1 MRLIDADTLHEVISA
16 WPEPVMYKEWVQS
29 AIASA
34 PTITQPNEW
43 ISVEDRLPELPD
55 RKWCEVM
62 VITAQ
67 KGDNKSRVMIYE
79 RAVVRGKQVE
89 RWKYHWD
96 RIADITPDFWM
107 PLPEPP
113 ESRPTEGEENT

>member
-43 ISVEDRLPELPD
+43 ISILLRADRRRE
-55 RKWCEVM
+55 RKIHEV
-62 VITAQ
+62 
-67 KGDNKSRVMIYE
+67 
-79 RAVVRGKQVE
+79 
-89 RWKYHWD
+89 
-96 RIADITPDFWM
+96 
-107 PLPEPP
+107 
-113 ESRPTEGEENT
+113 